1 LFDSIFNEANESS
14 SACEPGIV
22 FLGIIVVSSFG
33 AFFYL
38 KAKRKP
44 PRQDE
49 KNLKKEIRRWE
60 GEGGSI
66 PDFRQ
71 AKNGKALT

>member
-1 LFDSIFNEANESS
+1 MNKAR
-14 SACEPGIV
+14 V

-71 AKNGKALT
+71 ARNGKALT

>member
-1 LFDSIFNEANESS
+1 MNKAS
-14 SACEPGIV
+14 V

-38 KAKRKP
+38 KAKRKR

-49 KNLKKEIRRWE
+49 KKEIRRWE

-66 PDFRQ
+66 PDSRQ
-71 AKNGKALT
+71 ARKGRL

>member
-1 LFDSIFNEANESS
+1 MNKTA
-14 SACEPGIV
+14 V
-22 FLGIIVVSSFG
+22 FLGMIVVGSCG

-38 KAKRKP
+38 NAKKKRQ
-44 PRQDE
+44 RQDE

-71 AKNGKALT
+71 ARDGTVLT